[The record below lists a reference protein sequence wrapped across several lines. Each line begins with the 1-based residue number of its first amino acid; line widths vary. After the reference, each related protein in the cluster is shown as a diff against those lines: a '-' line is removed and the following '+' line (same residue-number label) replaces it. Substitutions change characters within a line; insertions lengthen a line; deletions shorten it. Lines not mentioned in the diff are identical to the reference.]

1 MNSLPI
7 DDVLPA
13 LRDALANRHEAVLEA
28 PPGAGK
34 TTRVPLALLNEP
46 WLAGQTILMLEPR
59 RLAARAAA
67 ERLASE
73 LGEKVGETVG
83 YRIRLDSKVGPNTR
97 IEVVTEGILT
107 RRLQD
112 DPALDGVGLLIFD
125 EYHERSLDADL
136 ALALSLNG
144 RDLFRDEQ
152 PLKILL
158 MSATLEGE
166 RLAGLLDDAP
176 ILRSEGRMFPV
187 QMRWGRPYQ
196 VGEFIEPRLVQTI
209 LDALQD
215 ETGSVL
221 VFLPGQAEIRRV
233 NQQLADALGDRS
245 DVLLCPLHGELDL
258 NAQRAAIDP
267 APAGKRKVVLATNIA
282 ETSLT
287 INGVRVVIDAGL
299 ARVPRFDPGSG
310 MTRLDTQRISRAS
323 ATQRAGR
330 AGRLEPGVCYRLW
343 SEDQHEGLAAY
354 GSAEILAAD
363 LAGLALQL
371 ARWGVTPA
379 QLVWLDVPPT
389 AAYAQAQDLLQ
400 RLGALNDDKLTAHG
414 QKMAELP
421 AHPRIAHLLLRGQ
434 DLGLAVTACDVAAL
448 LGERDI
454 LRGGGA
460 DLHSRLALLSGEERA
475 RGSQGGVQ
483 RAKQLARQYRGYLRG
498 RATQP
503 VADPEHPRWLG
514 ALNDDKLTAHGQKM
528 AELPAHPRIAHLLL
542 RGQDL
547 GLAATACDVAAL
559 LGERDILRGGGADLH
574 SRLALL
580 SGEERARGT
589 QGGVQRAKQ
598 LARQYRGY
606 LRGRATQP
614 VADPEHPRWLGALL
628 ALAYPDRVAQQRR
641 PGGAEYRLANGRAAV
656 FAEADSLM
664 KQAWLVIA
672 DLGSRQGQREERI
685 YLAADFD
692 PTLFDTVL
700 AEQVRN
706 VDQLDWDEREGVLRA
721 ERQRKVGEL
730 VLSREP
736 LSGLDENARSQALV
750 NLVRRKG
757 LELLPW
763 TPELRQ
769 WQARVR
775 LLRELD
781 TGKTS
786 EWPDVSDSALLASLE
801 HWLMPYLGKV
811 SRLSHFANLDISSY
825 LHNLL
830 PWPLPQRLD
839 ELAPQHLKVPSGSSV
854 RLDYSEHPPILA
866 VRLQELFGLADTPR
880 IAGGRQVV
888 KLHLLSPARRPVQV
902 TQDLANF
909 WRSTYAEV
917 KKDLKG
923 RYPKHYWPDDP
934 LVAEATARI
943 KPRK

>member
-1 MNSLPI
+1 MISLPI
-7 DDVLPA
+7 DEVLPA
-13 LRDALANRHEAVLEA
+13 LRLALAERHETVLEA

-46 WLAGQTILMLEPR
+46 WLAGQKILMLEPR

-73 LGEKVGETVG
+73 LGEKVGQTVG
-83 YRIRLDSKVGPNTR
+83 YRIRLDSKVGPETR

-107 RRLQD
+107 RRLQH
-112 DPALDGVGLLIFD
+112 DPALEGVGLLIFD
-125 EYHERSLDADL
+125 EFHERSLDADL

-144 RDLFRDEQ
+144 RELFRDEQ

-166 RLAGLLDDAP
+166 RLASLLDDAP
-176 ILRSEGRMFPV
+176 ILRSEGRMYPV
-187 QMRWGRPYQ
+187 AMRWGRPF
-196 VGEFIEPRLVQTI
+196 VPGEFIEPRVVQTV
-209 LDALQD
+209 LDAIND
-215 ETGSVL
+215 ESGSLL

-233 NQQLADALGDRS
+233 NQQLADALGSRS
-245 DVLLCPLHGELDL
+245 DILLCPLHGELDL
-258 NAQRAAIDP
+258 AAQRAAIEP
-267 APAGKRKVVLATNIA
+267 APKGLRKVVLATNIA

-287 INGVRVVIDAGL
+287 IDGVRVVIDAGL

-343 SEDQHEGLAAY
+343 SEDQHAQLAAY
-354 GSAEILAAD
+354 GSAEILQAD

-371 ARWGVTPA
+371 ARWGVAPE
-379 QLVWLDVPPT
+379 QLIWLDMPPS
-389 AAYAQAQDLLQ
+389 ASYAQARQLLE
-400 RLGALNDDKLTAHG
+400 RLGALHGAKLTAHG
-414 QKMAELP
+414 EAMAELP
-421 AHPRIAHLLLRGQ
+421 AHPRIAHLLIRGQ
-434 DLGLAVTACDVAAL
+434 DLGLAEMACDVAAL

-454 LRGGGA
+454 LRGAGA
-460 DLHSRLALLSGEERA
+460 DVHSRLALLSGESRVA
-475 RGSQGGVQ
+475 RGGQGGVQ
-483 RAKQLARQYRGYLRG
+483 RARQLARQYRGYLRG
-498 RATQP
+498 KATQP
-503 VADPEHPRWLG
+503 VADP
-514 ALNDDKLTAHGQKM
+514 D
-528 AELPAHPRIAHLLL
+528 
-542 RGQDL
+542 
-547 GLAATACDVAAL
+547 
-559 LGERDILRGGGADLH
+559 
-574 SRLALL
+574 
-580 SGEERARGT
+580 
-589 QGGVQRAKQ
+589 
-598 LARQYRGY
+598 
-606 LRGRATQP
+606 
-614 VADPEHPRWLGALL
+614 HPRWLGALL
-628 ALAYPDRVAQQRR
+628 ALAYPDRVAQQRK
-641 PGGAEYRLANGRAAV
+641 PGGAEYRLANGRAALFSEV
-656 FAEADSLM
+656 DGLM
-664 KQAWLVIA
+664 KQPWLVIA

-685 YLAADFD
+685 YLAAEFD
-692 PTLFDTVL
+692 PGLLDNVL
-700 AEQVRN
+700 SEQVSV

-736 LSGLDENARSQALV
+736 LNGLDEAARTQALV

-769 WQARVR
+769 WQARVA
-775 LLRELD
+775 LLRQLD
-781 TGKTS
+781 LLAQGQS
-786 EWPDVSDSALLASLE
+786 EWPDVSDGALLAGLE
-801 HWLMPYLGKV
+801 DWLGPYLGRV
-811 SRLSHFANLDISSY
+811 SRLSHFANLDLSSIV
-825 LHNLL
+825 HNLL
-830 PWPLPQRLD
+830 KWPLPQRLD
-839 ELAPQHLKVPSGSSV
+839 ELAPHHIKVPSGSSV
-854 RLDYSEHPPILA
+854 RLDYSEQPPILA

-943 KPRK
+943 KPRKP

>member
-1 MNSLPI
+1 MISLPI
-7 DDVLPA
+7 DEVLPA
-13 LRDALANRHEAVLEA
+13 LRLALAERHEAVLEA

-46 WLAGQTILMLEPR
+46 WLAGQKILMLEPR

-107 RRLQD
+107 RRLQH
-112 DPALDGVGLLIFD
+112 DPSLEGVGLLIFD
-125 EYHERSLDADL
+125 EFHERSLDADL

-144 RDLFRDEQ
+144 RELFRDEQ

-166 RLAGLLDDAP
+166 RLSGILDDAP
-176 ILRSEGRMFPV
+176 ILRSEGRMYPV
-187 QMRWGRPYQ
+187 AMRWGRPF
-196 VGEFIEPRLVQTI
+196 VPGEFIEPRVVQTV
-209 LDALQD
+209 LDAIND
-215 ETGSVL
+215 ESGSLL

-233 NQQLADALGDRS
+233 NQQLADALGSRS
-245 DVLLCPLHGELDL
+245 DILLCPLHGELDL
-258 NAQRAAIDP
+258 AAQRAAIEP
-267 APAGKRKVVLATNIA
+267 APKGQRKVVLATNIA

-287 INGVRVVIDAGL
+287 IDGVRVVIDAGL

-343 SEDQHEGLAAY
+343 SEDQHAQLAAY
-354 GSAEILAAD
+354 GSAEILQAD

-371 ARWGVTPA
+371 ARWGVTPE
-379 QLVWLDVPPT
+379 QLIWLDMPPS
-389 AAYAQAQDLLQ
+389 ASYAQARQLLE
-400 RLGALNDDKLTAHG
+400 RLGALHGAKLTPHG
-414 QKMAELP
+414 EAMAELP

-434 DLGLAVTACDVAAL
+434 DLGLADMACDVAAL

-454 LRGGGA
+454 LRGVGA
-460 DLHSRLALLSGEERA
+460 DVHSRLALLSGESRAA
-475 RGSQGGVQ
+475 RGGQGGVQ

-498 RATQP
+498 KARQP
-503 VADPEHPRWLG
+503 VADP
-514 ALNDDKLTAHGQKM
+514 D
-528 AELPAHPRIAHLLL
+528 
-542 RGQDL
+542 
-547 GLAATACDVAAL
+547 
-559 LGERDILRGGGADLH
+559 
-574 SRLALL
+574 
-580 SGEERARGT
+580 
-589 QGGVQRAKQ
+589 
-598 LARQYRGY
+598 
-606 LRGRATQP
+606 
-614 VADPEHPRWLGALL
+614 HPRWLGALL
-628 ALAYPDRVAQQRR
+628 ALAYPDRVAQQRK
-641 PGGAEYRLANGRAAV
+641 PGGAEYRLANGRAALFSEV
-656 FAEADSLM
+656 DGLM
-664 KQAWLVIA
+664 KQPWLVIA

-685 YLAADFD
+685 YLAAEFD
-692 PTLFDTVL
+692 PALLEGVL
-700 AEQVRN
+700 SEQVSV

-736 LSGLDENARSQALV
+736 LTGLDEAARTRALV

-757 LELLPW
+757 LELMPW

-769 WQARVR
+769 WQARVG
-775 LLRELD
+775 LLRQLD
-781 TGKTS
+781 LQAQGDS
-786 EWPDVSDSALLASLE
+786 EWPDVSDTALLSSLE
-801 HWLMPYLGKV
+801 EWLAPYLGRV
-811 SRLSHFANLDISSY
+811 SRLSHFASLDLSSIV
-825 LHNLL
+825 HNLL
-830 PWPLPQRLD
+830 KWPLPQRLE
-839 ELAPQHLKVPSGSSV
+839 ELAPHHIKVPSGSSV

-943 KPRK
+943 KPRKA

>member
-1 MNSLPI
+1 MISLPI
-7 DDVLPA
+7 DEVLPA
-13 LRDALANRHEAVLEA
+13 LRQALRERHEAVLEA

-46 WLAGQTILMLEPR
+46 WLAGQKIVMLEPR

-107 RRLQD
+107 RRLQH
-112 DPALDGVGLLIFD
+112 DPALEGVGLLIFD
-125 EYHERSLDADL
+125 EFHERSLDADL

-144 RDLFRDEQ
+144 RELFRDEQ
-152 PLKILL
+152 PLKLLL

-166 RLAGLLDDAP
+166 RLSSVLDNAP
-176 ILRSEGRMFPV
+176 VVRSEGRMYPV
-187 QMRWGRPYQ
+187 ALRWGRPF
-196 VGEFIEPRLVQTI
+196 VPGEFIEPRVVQTV
-209 LDALQD
+209 LDAIND
-215 ETGSVL
+215 ESGSLL

-233 NQQLADALGDRS
+233 NQQLAEALGSRS
-245 DVLLCPLHGELDL
+245 DILLCPLHGELDL
-258 NAQRAAIDP
+258 AAQRAAIEP
-267 APAGKRKVVLATNIA
+267 AASGVRKVVLATNIA

-287 INGVRVVIDAGL
+287 IDGVRVVIDAGL

-343 SEDQHEGLAAY
+343 SEDQHAQLAAY
-354 GSAEILAAD
+354 GSAEILQAD

-371 ARWGVTPA
+371 ARWGVTPHE
-379 QLVWLDVPPT
+379 LVWLDVPP
-389 AAYAQAQDLLQ
+389 AASYAQAQQLLE
-400 RLGALNDDKLTAHG
+400 RLGALSNGKLTPHG
-414 QKMAELP
+414 EAMAELP

-434 DLGLAVTACDVAAL
+434 ALGLADMACDVAAL

-454 LRGGGA
+454 LRGAGA
-460 DLHSRLALLSGEERA
+460 DVHSRLALLSGESRAA
-475 RGSQGGVQ
+475 RGGQGGVQ
-483 RAKQLARQYRGYLRG
+483 RAKQLARQYRGMLRG
-498 RATQP
+498 KATQP
-503 VADPEHPRWLG
+503 VADP
-514 ALNDDKLTAHGQKM
+514 D
-528 AELPAHPRIAHLLL
+528 
-542 RGQDL
+542 
-547 GLAATACDVAAL
+547 
-559 LGERDILRGGGADLH
+559 
-574 SRLALL
+574 
-580 SGEERARGT
+580 
-589 QGGVQRAKQ
+589 
-598 LARQYRGY
+598 
-606 LRGRATQP
+606 
-614 VADPEHPRWLGALL
+614 HPRWLGALL
-628 ALAYPDRVAQQRR
+628 ALAYPDRVAQQRKS
-641 PGGAEYRLANGRAAV
+641 GGAEYRLANGRAALFGEV
-656 FAEADSLM
+656 DGLM
-664 KQAWLVIA
+664 KQPWLVIA

-685 YLAADFD
+685 YLAAEFD
-692 PTLFDTVL
+692 PVL
-700 AEQVRN
+700 LDGVLSEQVSV

-736 LSGLDENARSQALV
+736 LTGLDEAARTQALV
-750 NLVRRKG
+750 SLVRRKG

-769 WQARVR
+769 WQARVA
-775 LLRELD
+775 LLRQLD
-781 TGKTS
+781 IESQGQS
-786 EWPDVSDSALLASLE
+786 EWPDVSDAALLATLE
-801 HWLMPYLGKV
+801 EWLAPYLGRV
-811 SRLSHFANLDISSY
+811 TRLSHFANLDLSSIVRNV
-825 LHNLL
+825 LK
-830 PWPLPQRLD
+830 WPLPQRLD
-839 ELAPQHLKVPSGSSV
+839 ELAPHHITVPSGSSV

-866 VRLQELFGLADTPR
+866 VRLQELFGLSDTPR
-880 IAGGRQVV
+880 IAGGRQTV

-934 LVAEATARI
+934 LVAQATARI
-943 KPRK
+943 KPRKG

>member
-7 DDVLPA
+7 DEVLPA
-13 LRDALANRHEAVLEA
+13 LREALATRHEAVLEA

-46 WLAGQTILMLEPR
+46 WLAGQRILMLEPR

-112 DPALDGVGLLIFD
+112 DPALEGVGLLIFD
-125 EYHERSLDADL
+125 EFHERSLDADL

-187 QMRWGRPYQ
+187 DVRWGRPFQ
-196 VGEFIEPRLVQTI
+196 PGEFIEPRLVQT
-209 LDALQD
+209 LLEALND
-215 ETGSVL
+215 ESGSVL

-233 NQQLADALGDRS
+233 HQQLADALGELPEI
-245 DVLLCPLHGELDL
+245 LLCPLHGELDL
-258 NAQRAAIDP
+258 AAQRAAIEP
-267 APAGKRKVVLATNIA
+267 APPGKRKVVLATNIA

-287 INGVRVVIDAGL
+287 IDGVRVVVDAGL

-343 SEDQHEGLAAY
+343 SQDQHEQLAAY
-354 GSAEILAAD
+354 GSAEILQAD

-379 QLVWLDVPPT
+379 QLVWLDVPPG
-389 AAYAQAQDLLQ
+389 AAYAQAQDLLE
-400 RLGALNDDKLTAHG
+400 RLGALTAKAGEDYKLTPHG
-414 QKMAELP
+414 QAMAELP

-434 DLGLAVTACDVAAL
+434 ALGLANMACDVAAL

-460 DLHSRLALLSGEERA
+460 DLHSRLVLLSGEERA
-475 RGSQGGVQ
+475 ARGAQGGVQ
-483 RAKQLARQYRGYLRG
+483 RARQLARQYRGYLRG
-498 RATQP
+498 QP
-503 VADPEHPRWLG
+503 SQAVADP
-514 ALNDDKLTAHGQKM
+514 D
-528 AELPAHPRIAHLLL
+528 
-542 RGQDL
+542 
-547 GLAATACDVAAL
+547 
-559 LGERDILRGGGADLH
+559 
-574 SRLALL
+574 
-580 SGEERARGT
+580 
-589 QGGVQRAKQ
+589 
-598 LARQYRGY
+598 
-606 LRGRATQP
+606 
-614 VADPEHPRWLGALL
+614 HPRWLGALL

-641 PGGAEYRLANGRAAV
+641 PGGAEYRLANGRAAL
-656 FAEADSLM
+656 FSETDSLM
-664 KQAWLVIA
+664 KQPWLVIA

-692 PTLFDTVL
+692 PALFDSVL
-700 AEQVRN
+700 AEQVRC
-706 VDQLDWDEREGVLRA
+706 VDQLDWDEREGLLRA

-736 LSGLDENARSQALV
+736 LTGLDEAARCQALV

-769 WQARVR
+769 WQARVA
-775 LLRELD
+775 LLRQLD
-781 TGKTS
+781 LEAKGES
-786 EWPDVSDSALLASLE
+786 QWPDVSDAALLKSLE
-801 HWLMPYLGKV
+801 SWLLPYLGKV
-811 SRLSHFANLDISSY
+811 SRLSHFANLELASIVHS
-825 LHNLL
+825 LL

-839 ELAPQHLKVPSGSSV
+839 ELAPHHLTVPSGSSI
-854 RLDYSEHPPILA
+854 RLDYSEQPPILA
-866 VRLQELFGLADTPR
+866 VRLQELFGLAETPR

-934 LVAEATARI
+934 LVAEATARA

>member
-1 MNSLPI
+1 MISLPI
-7 DDVLPA
+7 DEVLPA
-13 LRDALANRHEAVLEA
+13 LRLALAERHEAVLEA

-46 WLAGQTILMLEPR
+46 WLAGQKILMLEPR

-83 YRIRLDSKVGPNTR
+83 YRIRLDSKVGPSTR

-107 RRLQD
+107 RRLQH
-112 DPALDGVGLLIFD
+112 DPALEGVGLVIFD
-125 EYHERSLDADL
+125 EFHERSLDADL

-144 RDLFRDEQ
+144 RELFRDEQ

-166 RLAGLLDDAP
+166 RLASVLGDAP
-176 ILRSEGRMFPV
+176 ILRSEGRMYPV
-187 QMRWGRPYQ
+187 AMLWGRPC
-196 VGEFIEPRLVQTI
+196 VPGELIEPRVVQTV
-209 LDALQD
+209 LDAISD
-215 ETGSVL
+215 ESGSLL

-233 NQQLADALGDRS
+233 NQQLADALGARS
-245 DVLLCPLHGELDL
+245 DILLCPLHGELDL
-258 NAQRAAIDP
+258 AAQRAAIEP
-267 APAGKRKVVLATNIA
+267 APKGLRKVVLATNIA

-287 INGVRVVIDAGL
+287 IDGVRVVIDAGL

-343 SEDQHEGLAAY
+343 SEDQHAQLAAY
-354 GSAEILAAD
+354 GSAEILQAD

-371 ARWGVTPA
+371 ARWGVTPE
-379 QLVWLDVPPT
+379 QLIWLDVPP
-389 AAYAQAQDLLQ
+389 AASYAQAQQLLE
-400 RLGALNDDKLTAHG
+400 RLGALRDRKLTPHG
-414 QKMAELP
+414 ETMAELP

-434 DLGLAVTACDVAAL
+434 DLGLADMACDVAAL

-454 LRGGGA
+454 LRGAGA
-460 DLHSRLALLSGEERA
+460 DVHSRLALLSGESRAA
-475 RGSQGGVQ
+475 RGGQGGVQ
-483 RAKQLARQYRGYLRG
+483 RAKQLARQYRGYLRAK
-498 RATQP
+498 ATQP
-503 VADPEHPRWLG
+503 VTDP
-514 ALNDDKLTAHGQKM
+514 D
-528 AELPAHPRIAHLLL
+528 
-542 RGQDL
+542 
-547 GLAATACDVAAL
+547 
-559 LGERDILRGGGADLH
+559 
-574 SRLALL
+574 
-580 SGEERARGT
+580 
-589 QGGVQRAKQ
+589 
-598 LARQYRGY
+598 
-606 LRGRATQP
+606 
-614 VADPEHPRWLGALL
+614 HPRWLGALL
-628 ALAYPDRVAQQRR
+628 ALAYPDRIAQQRK
-641 PGGAEYRLANGRAAV
+641 PGGAEYRLANGRAALFSEV
-656 FAEADSLM
+656 DGLM
-664 KQAWLVIA
+664 KQPWLVIA

-685 YLAADFD
+685 YLAAEFD
-692 PTLFDTVL
+692 PALLEGVL
-700 AEQVRN
+700 SEQVSV

-736 LSGLDENARSQALV
+736 LTGLDEAARTQALI

-769 WQARVR
+769 WQARVA
-775 LLRELD
+775 LLRQLD
-781 TGKTS
+781 TQSQGQS
-786 EWPDVSDSALLASLE
+786 EWPDVSDAALVAGLEEWLA
-801 HWLMPYLGKV
+801 PYLGRV
-811 SRLSHFANLDISSY
+811 SRLSHFASLDLSSIV
-825 LHNLL
+825 HNLL
-830 PWPLPQRLD
+830 KWPLPQRLD
-839 ELAPQHLKVPSGSSV
+839 ELAPHHIKVPSGSSV

-909 WRSTYAEV
+909 WRSTYADV

-943 KPRK
+943 KPRKA

>member
-1 MNSLPI
+1 MISLPI
-7 DDVLPA
+7 DEVLPA
-13 LRDALANRHEAVLEA
+13 LRHALTERHEAVLEA

-46 WLAGQTILMLEPR
+46 WLAGQKIVMLEPR

-83 YRIRLDSKVGPNTR
+83 YRIRLDSKVGPTTR

-107 RRLQD
+107 RRLQQ
-112 DPALDGVGLLIFD
+112 DPALEGVGLLIFD
-125 EYHERSLDADL
+125 EFHERSLDADL

-144 RDLFRDEQ
+144 RELFRDEQ

-166 RLAGLLDDAP
+166 RLASVLDDAP
-176 ILRSEGRMFPV
+176 ILRSEGRMYPV
-187 QMRWGRPYQ
+187 AMRWGRPF
-196 VGEFIEPRLVQTI
+196 VPGEFIEPRVVQTV
-209 LDALQD
+209 LDALND
-215 ETGSVL
+215 ETGSLL

-233 NQQLADALGDRS
+233 HQQLAQALESQS
-245 DVLLCPLHGELDL
+245 DILLCPLHGELEL
-258 NAQRAAIDP
+258 AAQRAAIEP
-267 APAGKRKVVLATNIA
+267 APSGLRKVVLATNIA

-287 INGVRVVIDAGL
+287 IDGVRVVIDAGL

-343 SEDQHEGLAAY
+343 SEDQHAQLAAY
-354 GSAEILAAD
+354 GTAEIMQAD
-363 LAGLALQL
+363 LAGLALQV
-371 ARWGVTPA
+371 ARWGVSA
-379 QLVWLDVPPT
+379 QELVWLDAPP
-389 AAYAQAQDLLQ
+389 AASYAQAQQLLE
-400 RLGALNDDKLTAHG
+400 RLGAMNPASPQGGTLTAHG
-414 QKMAELP
+414 EAMAELP

-434 DLGLAVTACDVAAL
+434 EWGLADMACYVAAL

-454 LRGGGA
+454 LRGAGA
-460 DLHSRLALLSGEERA
+460 DVHSRLALLDGEARAA
-475 RGSQGGVQ
+475 RGGQGGVQ
-483 RAKQLARQYRGYLRG
+483 RARQLARQYRAQLRG
-498 RATQP
+498 
-503 VADPEHPRWLG
+503 
-514 ALNDDKLTAHGQKM
+514 K
-528 AELPAHPRIAHLLL
+528 PAR
-542 RGQDL
+542 
-547 GLAATACDVAAL
+547 
-559 LGERDILRGGGADLH
+559 
-574 SRLALL
+574 
-580 SGEERARGT
+580 
-589 QGGVQRAKQ
+589 
-598 LARQYRGY
+598 
-606 LRGRATQP
+606 P

-628 ALAYPDRVAQQRR
+628 ALAYPDRIAQQRK
-641 PGGAEYRLANGRAAV
+641 PGGAEYRLANGRAALFSEV
-656 FAEADSLM
+656 DALM
-664 KQAWLVIA
+664 KQPWLVIA

-685 YLAADFD
+685 YLAAEFD
-692 PTLFDTVL
+692 PALLDDVL
-700 AEQVRN
+700 SEQVS
-706 VDQLDWDEREGVLRA
+706 VIDQLDWDEREGVLRA

-736 LSGLDENARSQALV
+736 LTGLDETARTQALV

-769 WQARVR
+769 WQARVG
-775 LLRELD
+775 LLRQLD
-781 TGKTS
+781 LEAQGQS
-786 EWPDVSDSALLASLE
+786 DWPDVSDAALLASLE
-801 HWLMPYLGKV
+801 DWLAPYLTRV
-811 SRLSHFANLDISSY
+811 SRLSHFASLDVSSIV
-825 LHNLL
+825 HNRL
-830 PWPLPQRLD
+830 PWPLPQRL
-839 ELAPQHLKVPSGSSV
+839 EEQAPHHIKVPSGSSV

-943 KPRK
+943 KPRKT

>member
-1 MNSLPI
+1 MICLPI
-7 DDVLPA
+7 DEVLPA
-13 LRDALANRHEAVLEA
+13 LRQALRERHEAVLEA

-46 WLAGQTILMLEPR
+46 WLAGQKIVMLEPR

-107 RRLQD
+107 RRLQH
-112 DPALDGVGLLIFD
+112 DPALEGVGLLIFD
-125 EYHERSLDADL
+125 EFHERSLDADL

-144 RDLFRDEQ
+144 RELFRDEQ

-166 RLAGLLDDAP
+166 RLASLLDDAP
-176 ILRSEGRMFPV
+176 IIRSEGRMYPV
-187 QMRWGRPYQ
+187 AIRWSRPY
-196 VGEFIEPRLVQTI
+196 VSGEFVEPRVVQTV
-209 LDALQD
+209 LDAVHD
-215 ETGSVL
+215 ESGSVL

-233 NQQLADALGDRS
+233 NQQLAEALGSRS
-245 DVLLCPLHGELDL
+245 DILLCPLHGELDL
-258 NAQRAAIDP
+258 AAQRAAIEP
-267 APAGKRKVVLATNIA
+267 APSGIRKVVLATNIA

-287 INGVRVVIDAGL
+287 IDGVRVVIDAGL

-343 SEDQHEGLAAY
+343 SEDQHAQLAAY
-354 GSAEILAAD
+354 GSAEIVQAD

-371 ARWGVTPA
+371 ARWGVTPHE
-379 QLVWLDVPPT
+379 LVWLDVPP
-389 AAYAQAQDLLQ
+389 AASYAQAQQLLE
-400 RLGALNDDKLTAHG
+400 RLGALRNGTLTPHG
-414 QKMAELP
+414 EAMAELP

-434 DLGLAVTACDVAAL
+434 ALGLADMACDVAAL

-454 LRGGGA
+454 LRGAGA
-460 DLHSRLALLSGEERA
+460 DVHSRLALLSGESRA
-475 RGSQGGVQ
+475 VRGGQGGVQ
-483 RAKQLARQYRGYLRG
+483 RAKQLARQYRGMLRG
-498 RATQP
+498 KAT
-503 VADPEHPRWLG
+503 H
-514 ALNDDKLTAHGQKM
+514 
-528 AELPAHPRIAHLLL
+528 
-542 RGQDL
+542 
-547 GLAATACDVAAL
+547 
-559 LGERDILRGGGADLH
+559 
-574 SRLALL
+574 
-580 SGEERARGT
+580 
-589 QGGVQRAKQ
+589 
-598 LARQYRGY
+598 
-606 LRGRATQP
+606 P

-628 ALAYPDRVAQQRR
+628 ALAYPDRVAQQRK
-641 PGGAEYRLANGRAAV
+641 PGGAEYRLSNGRAALFGEV
-656 FAEADSLM
+656 DGLM
-664 KQAWLVIA
+664 KQPWLVIA

-685 YLAADFD
+685 YLAAEFD
-692 PTLFDTVL
+692 PALLDGVL
-700 AEQVRN
+700 SEQVSV

-730 VLSREP
+730 ILSREP
-736 LSGLDENARSQALV
+736 LTGLDETARTQALV

-769 WQARVR
+769 WQARVA
-775 LLRELD
+775 LLRQLD
-781 TGKTS
+781 IDSQGHS
-786 EWPDVSDSALLASLE
+786 EWPDVSDAALLATLE
-801 HWLMPYLGKV
+801 EWLAPYLGRV
-811 SRLSHFANLDISSY
+811 SRLSHFASLDLSSIVR
-825 LHNLL
+825 NLL
-830 PWPLPQRLD
+830 KWPLPQRLD
-839 ELAPQHLKVPSGSSV
+839 ELAPHHITVPSGSSV

-866 VRLQELFGLADTPR
+866 VRMQELFGLADTPR
-880 IAGGRQVV
+880 IAGGRQVI

-934 LVAEATARI
+934 LIAEPTAKI
-943 KPRK
+943 KPRKT

>member
-1 MNSLPI
+1 MISLPI
-7 DDVLPA
+7 DEVLPA
-13 LRDALANRHEAVLEA
+13 LRQALRERHEAVLEA

-46 WLAGQTILMLEPR
+46 WLAGQKILMLEPR

-83 YRIRLDSKVGPNTR
+83 YRIRLDSKVGPATR

-107 RRLQD
+107 RRLQH
-112 DPALDGVGLLIFD
+112 DPALEGVGLLIFD
-125 EYHERSLDADL
+125 EFHERSLDADL

-144 RDLFRDEQ
+144 RELFRDEQ

-166 RLAGLLDDAP
+166 RLASLLDDAP
-176 ILRSEGRMFPV
+176 VLRSEGRMYPV
-187 QMRWGRPYQ
+187 AMRWGRPF
-196 VGEFIEPRLVQTI
+196 VPGEFIEPRVVQTV
-209 LDALQD
+209 LDAISD
-215 ETGSVL
+215 DSGSLL

-233 NQQLADALGDRS
+233 HQQLADALGSRS
-245 DVLLCPLHGELDL
+245 DILLCPLHGELDL
-258 NAQRAAIDP
+258 NAQRAAIEP
-267 APAGKRKVVLATNIA
+267 APAGRRKVVLATNIA

-287 INGVRVVIDAGL
+287 IDGVRVVIDAGL

-343 SEDQHEGLAAY
+343 SEDQHAQLAAY
-354 GSAEILAAD
+354 SSAEILQAD

-371 ARWGVTPA
+371 ARWGVTPE
-379 QLVWLDVPPT
+379 QLIWLDLPPS
-389 AAYAQAQDLLQ
+389 ASYAQARQLLE
-400 RLGALNDDKLTAHG
+400 RLGALHTAKLTPHG
-414 QKMAELP
+414 EAMAELP

-434 DLGLAVTACDVAAL
+434 ELGLAEMASDVAAL

-454 LRGGGA
+454 LRGAGA
-460 DLHSRLALLSGEERA
+460 DVHSRLALLQGESRGA
-475 RGSQGGVQ
+475 RGGQGGVQ
-483 RAKQLARQYRGYLRG
+483 RARQLARQYRGYLRG
-498 RATQP
+498 KATQP
-503 VADPEHPRWLG
+503 VADP
-514 ALNDDKLTAHGQKM
+514 D
-528 AELPAHPRIAHLLL
+528 
-542 RGQDL
+542 
-547 GLAATACDVAAL
+547 
-559 LGERDILRGGGADLH
+559 
-574 SRLALL
+574 
-580 SGEERARGT
+580 
-589 QGGVQRAKQ
+589 
-598 LARQYRGY
+598 
-606 LRGRATQP
+606 
-614 VADPEHPRWLGALL
+614 HPRWLGALL
-628 ALAYPDRVAQQRR
+628 ALAYPDRVAQQRK
-641 PGGAEYRLANGRAAV
+641 PGGAEYRLANGRAALFSEV
-656 FAEADSLM
+656 DGLM
-664 KQAWLVIA
+664 KHPWLVIA

-685 YLAADFD
+685 YLAAELD
-692 PTLFDTVL
+692 PGLLDSVL
-700 AEQVRN
+700 SEQVSV

-736 LSGLDENARSQALV
+736 LTGLDAAARTGALV

-769 WQARVR
+769 WQARVM
-775 LLRELD
+775 LLRQLD
-781 TGKTS
+781 LAAQGQS
-786 EWPDVSDSALLASLE
+786 EWPDVSDAALLASLE
-801 HWLMPYLGKV
+801 DWLAPYLERV
-811 SRLSHFANLDISSY
+811 SRLSHFASLDLSGIV
-825 LHNLL
+825 HNLL
-830 PWPLPQRLD
+830 KWPLPQRLD
-839 ELAPQHLKVPSGSSV
+839 ELAPHHIKVPSGSSV
-854 RLDYSEHPPILA
+854 RLDYSEYPPILA

-909 WRSTYAEV
+909 WRSTYSEV

-934 LVAEATARI
+934 LIAEPTARI
-943 KPRK
+943 KPRKP

>member
-1 MNSLPI
+1 MISLPI
-7 DDVLPA
+7 DEVLPA
-13 LRDALANRHEAVLEA
+13 LREALATRHEAVLEA

-34 TTRVPLALLNEP
+34 TTRVPLALLNES

-83 YRIRLDSKVGPNTR
+83 YRIRLDSKVGPRTR

-112 DPALDGVGLLIFD
+112 DPALEGVGLLIFD
-125 EYHERSLDADL
+125 EFHERSLDADL

-144 RDLFRDEQ
+144 RELFRDDQ

-176 ILRSEGRMFPV
+176 ILRSEGRMYPV
-187 QMRWGRPYQ
+187 AMRWGRPFQ
-196 VGEFIEPRLVQTI
+196 PGEFIEPRLVQTI
-209 LDALQD
+209 LEALDD

-233 NQQLADALGDRS
+233 HQQLADALS
-245 DVLLCPLHGELDL
+245 DNPQVLLCPLHGELDL
-258 NAQRAAIDP
+258 AAQRAAIDP

-287 INGVRVVIDAGL
+287 IDGVRVVIDAGL

-310 MTRLDTQRISRAS
+310 MTRLDTQRISKAS

-343 SEDQHEGLAAY
+343 SQDQHEQLAAY
-354 GSAEILAAD
+354 ASAEILSAD

-371 ARWGVTPA
+371 GRWGVTPT
-379 QLVWLDVPPT
+379 QLVWLDVPPA
-389 AAYAQAQDLLQ
+389 AAYAQAQDLLE
-400 RLGALNDDKLTAHG
+400 RLGALDGEALTRHG
-414 QKMAELP
+414 QAMAELP

-434 DLGLAVTACDVAAL
+434 ALGLADMACDVAAL

-454 LRGGGA
+454 LRGAGA
-460 DLHSRLALLSGEERA
+460 DLHSRLTLLSGEERA
-475 RGSQGGVQ
+475 ARGAQGGVQ
-483 RAKQLARQYRGYLRG
+483 RARQLARQYRGYLRG
-498 RATQP
+498 KASEP
-503 VADPEHPRWLG
+503 VSDPDHPRL
-514 ALNDDKLTAHGQKM
+514 
-528 AELPAHPRIAHLLL
+528 
-542 RGQDL
+542 
-547 GLAATACDVAAL
+547 
-559 LGERDILRGGGADLH
+559 
-574 SRLALL
+574 
-580 SGEERARGT
+580 
-589 QGGVQRAKQ
+589 
-598 LARQYRGY
+598 
-606 LRGRATQP
+606 
-614 VADPEHPRWLGALL
+614 LGALL

-641 PGGAEYRLANGRAAV
+641 AGGAEYRLANGRAAL

-664 KQAWLVIA
+664 KQPWLVIA

-692 PTLFDTVL
+692 PALFDSVL
-700 AEQVRN
+700 AEQVRV

-730 VLSREP
+730 ILSREP
-736 LSGLDENARSQALV
+736 LTGLDENARSQALV

-769 WQARVR
+769 WQARVA
-775 LLRELD
+775 LLRQLD
-781 TGKTS
+781 LGSKSDS
-786 EWPDVSDSALLASLE
+786 EWPDVSDAALLKNLE

-811 SRLSHFANLDISSY
+811 SRLSHFANLDLSSIV
-825 LHNLL
+825 HNLL

-839 ELAPQHLKVPSGSSV
+839 ELAPHHLSVPSGSSI
-854 RLDYSEHPPILA
+854 RLDYSEQPPILA
-866 VRLQELFGLADTPR
+866 VRLQELFGLAETPR

-943 KPRK
+943 KPRKS

>member
-1 MNSLPI
+1 MISLPI
-7 DDVLPA
+7 DEVLPA
-13 LRDALANRHEAVLEA
+13 LREALATRHEAVLEA

-34 TTRVPLALLNEP
+34 TTRVPLALLHEP

-83 YRIRLDSKVGPNTR
+83 YRIRLDSKVGPKTR

-112 DPALDGVGLLIFD
+112 DPALEGVGLLIFD
-125 EYHERSLDADL
+125 EFHERSLDADL

-144 RDLFRDEQ
+144 RELFRDDQ

-176 ILRSEGRMFPV
+176 ILRSEGRMYPV
-187 QMRWGRPYQ
+187 AMRWGRPFQ
-196 VGEFIEPRLVQTI
+196 PGEFIEPRLVQTI
-209 LDALQD
+209 LEALND
-215 ETGSVL
+215 ETGSLL

-233 NQQLADALGDRS
+233 HQQLADALGES
-245 DVLLCPLHGELDL
+245 SPVLLCPLHGELDL
-258 NAQRAAIDP
+258 AAQRAAIDP
-267 APAGKRKVVLATNIA
+267 APAGFRKVVLATNIA

-287 INGVRVVIDAGL
+287 IDGVRVVIDAGL

-343 SEDQHEGLAAY
+343 SQDQHEQLAAY
-354 GSAEILAAD
+354 ASAEILSAD

-371 ARWGVTPA
+371 GRWGVTPG
-379 QLVWLDVPPT
+379 QLVWLDVPPA
-389 AAYAQAQDLLQ
+389 AAYAQAQDLLD
-400 RLGALNDDKLTAHG
+400 RLGALDGEVLTRHG
-414 QKMAELP
+414 QAMAELP

-434 DLGLAVTACDVAAL
+434 ALGLADMACDVAAL

-454 LRGGGA
+454 LRGAGA
-460 DLHSRLALLSGEERA
+460 DLHSRLVLLSGEERA
-475 RGSQGGVQ
+475 ARGAQGGVQ
-483 RAKQLARQYRGYLRG
+483 RARQLARQYRGYLRG
-498 RATQP
+498 KASEP
-503 VADPEHPRWLG
+503 V
-514 ALNDDKLTAHGQKM
+514 
-528 AELPAHPRIAHLLL
+528 
-542 RGQDL
+542 
-547 GLAATACDVAAL
+547 
-559 LGERDILRGGGADLH
+559 
-574 SRLALL
+574 S
-580 SGEERARGT
+580 
-589 QGGVQRAKQ
+589 
-598 LARQYRGY
+598 
-606 LRGRATQP
+606 
-614 VADPEHPRWLGALL
+614 DPEHPRWLGALL

-641 PGGAEYRLANGRAAV
+641 AGGAEYRLANGRAAL

-664 KQAWLVIA
+664 KQSWLVIA

-692 PTLFDTVL
+692 PALFDSVL
-700 AEQVRN
+700 AEQVRV

-730 VLSREP
+730 ILSREP
-736 LSGLDENARSQALV
+736 LTGLDETARSQALV

-769 WQARVR
+769 WQARVA
-775 LLRELD
+775 LLRQLD
-781 TGKTS
+781 LGSKRES
-786 EWPDVSDSALLASLE
+786 EWPDVSDAALLKSLE

-811 SRLSHFANLDISSY
+811 SRLSHFANLDLSSIV
-825 LHNLL
+825 HNLL

-839 ELAPQHLKVPSGSSV
+839 ELAPHHLSVPSGSSI
-854 RLDYSEHPPILA
+854 RLDYSEQPPILA
-866 VRLQELFGLADTPR
+866 VRLQELFGLAETPR

-943 KPRK
+943 KPRKV

>member
-1 MNSLPI
+1 MISLPI
-7 DDVLPA
+7 DAVLPA
-13 LRDALANRHEAVLEA
+13 LREALVLRHEAVLEA

-34 TTRVPLALLNEP
+34 TTRVPLALLDEP

-73 LGEKVGETVG
+73 LGEQVGQTVG

-107 RRLQD
+107 RRLQA

-125 EYHERSLDADL
+125 EFHERSLDADL

-144 RDLFRDEQ
+144 RELLRDEP

-166 RLAGLLDDAP
+166 RLSSLLDDAP
-176 ILRSEGRMFPV
+176 VISSEGRMYPV
-187 QMRWGRPYQ
+187 EVRWGRPFQ
-196 VGEFIEPRLVQTI
+196 QGEFIEPRVV
-209 LDALQD
+209 DCVLQAIAD
-215 ETGSVL
+215 ESGSLL

-233 NQQLADALGDRS
+233 HQSLQEALGERQDI
-245 DVLLCPLHGELDL
+245 LLCPLHGELEL
-258 NAQRAAIDP
+258 NAQRAAIDA
-267 APAGKRKVVLATNIA
+267 APPGKRKVVLATNIA

-287 INGVRVVIDAGL
+287 IDGVRVVIDAGL

-343 SEDQHEGLAAY
+343 SEAQHDQLAAY
-354 GSAEILAAD
+354 GSAEILQAD

-371 ARWGVTPA
+371 ARWGVTA
-379 QLVWLDVPPT
+379 DQLCWLDQPPV
-389 AAYAQAQDLLQ
+389 AAYAQALDLLQ
-400 RLGALNDDKLTAHG
+400 RLGAFKAGGQDSLSEHG
-414 QKMAELP
+414 QAMAELP
-421 AHPRIAHLLLRGQ
+421 AQPRIAHLLLRGQ
-434 DLGLAVTACDVAAL
+434 DLGLADMACDVAAL

-460 DLHSRLALLSGEERA
+460 DLHSRLTLLSGETRVNK
-475 RGSQGGVQ
+475 GGQGGVQ
-483 RAKQLARQYRGYLRG
+483 RARQLARQYRGYLRG
-498 RATQP
+498 KARTA
-503 VADPEHPRWLG
+503 VADPEH
-514 ALNDDKLTAHGQKM
+514 
-528 AELPAHPRIAHLLL
+528 
-542 RGQDL
+542 
-547 GLAATACDVAAL
+547 
-559 LGERDILRGGGADLH
+559 
-574 SRLALL
+574 S
-580 SGEERARGT
+580 
-589 QGGVQRAKQ
+589 
-598 LARQYRGY
+598 
-606 LRGRATQP
+606 
-614 VADPEHPRWLGALL
+614 RWLGALL

-641 PGGAEYRLANGRAAV
+641 AGGAEYRLANGRAAL
-656 FAEADSLM
+656 FGEPDALM
-664 KQAWLVIA
+664 KCPWLVIA

-685 YLAADFD
+685 YIATEFD
-692 PTLFDTVL
+692 PALFDGVL
-700 AEQVRN
+700 AEQVST
-706 VDQLDWDEREGVLRA
+706 VDLLDWDERENVLRA

-736 LSGLDENARSQALV
+736 LTGLDEEARARALLE
-750 NLVRRKG
+750 LVRRKG
-757 LELLPW
+757 LELLSW

-769 WQARVR
+769 WQARVA
-775 LLRELD
+775 LLRQLD
-781 TGKTS
+781 LDAGNSS
-786 EWPDVSDSALLASLE
+786 EWPDLSDETLLASLPQ
-801 HWLMPYLGKV
+801 WLQPYLGKV
-811 SRLSHFANLDISSY
+811 TRLSHFAQLDLSSI
-825 LHNLL
+825 LRNLL

-839 ELAPQHLKVPSGSSV
+839 EWAPMHLSVPSGSNIRV
-854 RLDYSEHPPILA
+854 DYSETPPILA
-866 VRLQELFGLADTPR
+866 VRLQELFGLAETPR
-880 IAGGRQVV
+880 IAQGRQQVL
-888 KLHLLSPARRPVQV
+888 LHLLSPARRPVQV

-934 LVAEATARI
+934 LVAEATARA

>member
-1 MNSLPI
+1 MISLPI
-7 DDVLPA
+7 DTVLPA
-13 LRDALANRHEAVLEA
+13 LRQALENRDEAVLEA

-34 TTRVPLALLNEP
+34 TTRVPLALLDAP
-46 WLAGQTILMLEPR
+46 WLAGQTIVMLEPR

-83 YRIRLDSKVGPNTR
+83 YRIRLDSKVGPKTR

-107 RRLQD
+107 RRLQA

-125 EYHERSLDADL
+125 EFHERSLDADL

-144 RDLFRDEQ
+144 RELLRDEP

-166 RLAGLLDDAP
+166 RLSRLLDDAP
-176 ILRSEGRMFPV
+176 VVSSEGRMYPV
-187 QMRWGRPYQ
+187 DIRWGRPFQ
-196 VGEFIEPRLVQTI
+196 PGEFIEPRVVDCVLH
-209 LDALQD
+209 ALADQ
-215 ETGSVL
+215 TGSVL

-233 NQQLADALGDRS
+233 HQSLQDMLGERS
-245 DVLLCPLHGELDL
+245 DILLCPLHGELDL

-287 INGVRVVIDAGL
+287 IDGVRVVVDAGL

-343 SEDQHEGLAAY
+343 SEAQHDQLAAH
-354 GSAEILAAD
+354 GSAEILQAD

-371 ARWGVTPA
+371 ARWGVTPD
-379 QLVWLDVPPT
+379 QLRWLDQPP
-389 AAYAQAQDLLQ
+389 AAAFSQAQDLLA
-400 RLGALNDDKLTAHG
+400 RLSAFKAGSRDNLSEHG
-414 QKMAELP
+414 QA
-421 AHPRIAHLLLRGQ
+421 
-434 DLGLAVTACDVAAL
+434 
-448 LGERDI
+448 
-454 LRGGGA
+454 
-460 DLHSRLALLSGEERA
+460 
-475 RGSQGGVQ
+475 
-483 RAKQLARQYRGYLRG
+483 
-498 RATQP
+498 
-503 VADPEHPRWLG
+503 
-514 ALNDDKLTAHGQKM
+514 M

-547 GLAATACDVAAL
+547 GLAAMACDVAAL
-559 LGERDILRGGGADLH
+559 LGERDIQRGAGADLH
-574 SRLALL
+574 SRLALI
-580 SGEERARGT
+580 SGESKAARGG
-589 QGGVQRAKQ
+589 QGGVQRARQ
-598 LARQYRGY
+598 LARQYRGL
-606 LRGRATQP
+606 LRGKAGAG
-614 VADPEHPRWLGALL
+614 VADPDHPRWLGALL

-641 PGGAEYRLANGRAAV
+641 EGGAEYRLANGRAAL
-656 FAEADSLM
+656 FAEVDALM
-664 KQAWLVIA
+664 KCPWLVVA

-685 YLAADFD
+685 YLAAEFD
-692 PTLFDTVL
+692 PALLDDVL
-700 AEQVRN
+700 AEQVERI
-706 VDQLDWDEREGVLRA
+706 DILDWDDREQVLRA
-721 ERQRKVGEL
+721 ERQIKVGEL

-736 LSGLDENARSQALV
+736 LPGLDDDARARALLG
-750 NLVRRKG
+750 LVRRKG
-757 LELLPW
+757 LNLLTW

-769 WQARVR
+769 WQARVA
-775 LLRELD
+775 LLRQLD
-781 TGKTS
+781 LDKTGQS
-786 EWPDVSDSALLASLE
+786 EWPDLSDEALLVNLE
-801 HWLMPYLGKV
+801 GWLQPYLGKV
-811 SRLSHFANLDISSY
+811 SRLSHFTALDLSSM
-825 LHNLL
+825 LRNQL

-839 ELAPQHLKVPSGSSV
+839 EWAPAHLAVPSGSHI
-854 RLDYSEHPPILA
+854 RLDYSENPPILA

-880 IAGGRQVV
+880 IAQGRQQV

-909 WRSTYAEV
+909 WRTTYAEV

-934 LVAEATARI
+934 LVAEATARA
-943 KPRK
+943 KPRGT

>member
-1 MNSLPI
+1 MICLPI

-13 LRDALANRHEAVLEA
+13 LRQALRERHEAVLEA

-46 WLAGQTILMLEPR
+46 WLAGQTIVMLEPR

-107 RRLQD
+107 RRLQA
-112 DPALDGVGLLIFD
+112 DPALEGVGLLIFD

-144 RDLFRDEQ
+144 RELFRDEQ

-166 RLAGLLDDAP
+166 RLASMLNDAP
-176 ILRSEGRMFPV
+176 VLRSEGRMYPV
-187 QMRWGRPYQ
+187 TMRWGRPF
-196 VGEFIEPRLVQTI
+196 VPGEYVEPRVVQAVLEAI
-209 LDALQD
+209 ND

-233 NQQLADALGDRS
+233 HQQLADALGERRDIA
-245 DVLLCPLHGELDL
+245 LCPLHGELDL
-258 NAQRAAIDP
+258 TAQRAAIEP
-267 APAGKRKVVLATNIA
+267 APNGLRKVVLATNIA

-287 INGVRVVIDAGL
+287 IDGVRVVIDAGL

-310 MTRLDTQRISRAS
+310 LTRLDTQRISRAS

-343 SEDQHEGLAAY
+343 SEDQHAQLAAY
-354 GSAEILAAD
+354 GSAEILQAD

-371 ARWGVTPA
+371 ARWGVIPGE
-379 QLVWLDVPPT
+379 LIWLDVPPT
-389 AAYAQAQDLLQ
+389 ASYAQAQQLLE
-400 RLGALNDDKLTAHG
+400 RLGALRGQKLTPHG
-414 QKMAELP
+414 EAMAELP

-434 DLGLAVTACDVAAL
+434 ELGLTMMACDVAAL

-454 LRGGGA
+454 LRGAGA
-460 DLHSRLALLSGEERA
+460 DVHSRLALLSGESRVT
-475 RGSQGGVQ
+475 RGGQGGVQ
-483 RAKQLARQYRGYLRG
+483 RAKQLARQYQGYMRGK
-498 RATQP
+498 P
-503 VADPEHPRWLG
+503 
-514 ALNDDKLTAHGQKM
+514 
-528 AELPAHPRIAHLLL
+528 
-542 RGQDL
+542 
-547 GLAATACDVAAL
+547 
-559 LGERDILRGGGADLH
+559 
-574 SRLALL
+574 
-580 SGEERARGT
+580 
-589 QGGVQRAKQ
+589 
-598 LARQYRGY
+598 
-606 LRGRATQP
+606 TQP

-628 ALAYPDRVAQQRR
+628 ALAYPDRIAQQRK
-641 PGGAEYRLANGRAAV
+641 PGGAEYRLANGRAALFSEV
-656 FAEADSLM
+656 DGLM
-664 KQAWLVIA
+664 KQPWLVIA

-685 YLAADFD
+685 YLAAEFD
-692 PTLFDTVL
+692 PALLDGVL
-700 AEQVRN
+700 SEQVSS

-736 LSGLDENARSQALV
+736 LNGLDEAARTQALV

-769 WQARVR
+769 WQARVT
-775 LLRELD
+775 LLRQLD
-781 TGKTS
+781 LDSQSQS
-786 EWPDVSDSALLASLE
+786 EWPDVSDAALLAGLE
-801 HWLMPYLGKV
+801 TWLRPYLGRV
-811 SRLSHFANLDISSY
+811 SRLSHFANLDLSSIV
-825 LHNLL
+825 HNVLA
-830 PWPLPQRLD
+830 WPLPQRLD
-839 ELAPQHLKVPSGSSV
+839 ELAPQHIKVPSGSSV
-854 RLDYSEHPPILA
+854 RLDYSEQPPILA
-866 VRLQELFGLADTPR
+866 VRLQELFGLSDTPR

-934 LVAEATARI
+934 LVAEATARV
-943 KPRK
+943 KPRKV